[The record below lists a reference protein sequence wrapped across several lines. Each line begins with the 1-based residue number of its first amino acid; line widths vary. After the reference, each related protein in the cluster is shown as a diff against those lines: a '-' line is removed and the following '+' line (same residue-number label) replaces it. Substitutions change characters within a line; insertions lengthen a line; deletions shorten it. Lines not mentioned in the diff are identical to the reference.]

1 MVPIS
6 HVTAV
11 FLLLALPAAAC
22 TAVDG
27 DGDGAAPESLSVH
40 AYATTVTEIMT
51 WAGSDENYPLG
62 GSTVRTATS
71 FLTIEKNL
79 ADLKAVPAPSAIRD
93 EHSEVVARI
102 ETVQDEVARYLQH
115 HGVQGDDIS
124 LNDIFIDADI
134 NPLILEAR
142 AACVELGAK
151 VDELGATWSLGMCL
165 V

>member
-1 MVPIS
+1 MVPLS
-6 HVTAV
+6 HATAV

-27 DGDGAAPESLSVH
+27 DGDGAAPDSLSVH
-40 AYATTVTEIMT
+40 AYASTVSEIMT
-51 WAGSDENYPLG
+51 RAGSEENYPLG
-62 GSTVRTATS
+62 GSTVRTATI
-71 FLTIEKNL
+71 FLAVEQDL
-79 ADLKAVPAPSAIRD
+79 ADLKAVLAPSAIRD
-93 EHSEVVARI
+93 KHLEVVARI
-102 ETVQDEVARYLQH
+102 EAVQDEVARYLQH

-124 LNDIFIDADI
+124 LNDIFVDADI

-151 VDELGATWSLGMCL
+151 LDELGATWSLGTCL

>member
-1 MVPIS
+1 M
-6 HVTAV
+6 V

-27 DGDGAAPESLSVH
+27 DGDSAAPESLSAH

-51 WAGSDENYPLG
+51 RADSEENYPLG
-62 GSTVRTATS
+62 GSTVRTATI
-71 FLTIEKNL
+71 FLTIQENL

-93 EHSEVVARI
+93 QHLEVVARI
-102 ETVQDEVARYLQH
+102 EAVQDEVARYLQH
-115 HGVQGDDIS
+115 HGLQGDDIS
-124 LNDIFIDADI
+124 LDDIFIDADI

-142 AACVELGAK
+142 AACVELGAN
-151 VDELGATWSLGMCL
+151 LNGFGATWSLGMCL

>member
-1 MVPIS
+1 MVPLS
-6 HVTAV
+6 HITAV

-22 TAVDG
+22 AAVDG
-27 DGDGAAPESLSVH
+27 DGDGAEPESLSVN

-51 WAGSDENYPLG
+51 RAGSEENYPLG
-62 GSTVRTATS
+62 GSTVRTATI
-71 FLTIEKNL
+71 FLTVEQDL
-79 ADLKAVPAPSAIRD
+79 ADLEAVPAPSAIRD
-93 EHSEVVARI
+93 QHLEVVARI
-102 ETVQDEVARYLQH
+102 EAVQDEVARYLQH

-151 VDELGATWSLGMCL
+151 LDELGATWSLGTCL

>member
-6 HVTAV
+6 HATGV
-11 FLLLALPAAAC
+11 FLLLALPVAAC
-22 TAVDG
+22 TAG
-27 DGDGAAPESLSVH
+27 DGDGAASESLSVH

-51 WAGSDENYPLG
+51 RADSEENYPLG
-62 GSTVRTATS
+62 GSTVQTATT

-93 EHSEVVARI
+93 EHLDVVARS
-102 ETVQDEVARYLQH
+102 EAVQDEVARYLQH

-124 LNDIFIDADI
+124 LDDIFVDADI

-142 AACVELGAK
+142 TACVELGAK
-151 VDELGATWSLGMCL
+151 LDELGATWHLGMCL

>member
-6 HVTAV
+6 HATAV
-11 FLLLALPAAAC
+11 LLLLALPAAAC
-22 TAVDG
+22 TAG
-27 DGDGAAPESLSVH
+27 DGDGAASESLSVH
-40 AYATTVTEIMT
+40 AYATSVTEIMT
-51 WAGSDENYPLG
+51 RAGSEENYPLG
-62 GSTVRTATS
+62 GSTVQTATT

-93 EHSEVVARI
+93 EHLDVVARS
-102 ETVQDEVARYLQH
+102 EAVQDEVARYLQH

-124 LNDIFIDADI
+124 LDDIFVDADI

-142 AACVELGAK
+142 TACVELGAK
-151 VDELGATWSLGMCL
+151 LDELGATWSLGMCL